1 MNQLWT
7 EIAFW
12 WLRLAFAG
20 GLLLLAG
27 WALVAVCRQPARRL
41 RVGSWTLTIALLL
54 LPLTMLPGWFELPLP
69 LAAPTQSDSAKS
81 PTTAPSHGD
90 SAKAPEESFALEQS
104 AKAPVES
111 SASAQFVIT
120 PKVVQRVDAP
130 EIALEPP
137 VIEETEQPQKAA
149 REPLS
154 GVGEVMPNAANARI
168 EKQQSPAVVAVW
180 ACNVMLVVYGLIVA
194 VLLGRLALGQFQLMR
209 LWHSGR
215 KAPVEIRQLF
225 RRISR
230 RSHCYPVLR
239 VSDRVAGP
247 ICFGLIRPKIL
258 LPSQLAN
265 VADEKALR
273 WIFAHELSHL
283 ERRDPLVGWL
293 IGLAQSVFFFL
304 PWFWKLRREVR
315 LNQEYLADASAVRMS
330 KKTNAFTPAED
341 YADFLVRL
349 TSAGKIPLNAS
360 GVKSPSSD
368 LYRRITMLL
377 QKSGNVESTC
387 PRRCSY
393 AAGFGLL
400 ALGLILA
407 GFQLSAKA
415 DPEPK
420 KDSPPPT
427 KKEEPAKKESVEDV
441 EKEVQQA
448 LDALKKGPAAS
459 PRKEEKD
466 NNGNAR
472 EPIPD
477 DEVQKAWSERNK
489 ARKASEEDP
498 KSAEKSKA
506 AQEAEL
512 KYRNILKNRMMQN
525 GAMGPIQDVQEIQRM
540 LEQAQRQMMLMPMQP
555 LPGGMGGMQFAMSPF
570 GGRLLSTPRL
580 GIRMEKPTPALV
592 EQLDL
597 PANKG
602 IVVTEVLPNTPAAK
616 AGIKANDIL
625 LEVGGKPVPSELVEL
640 QALIR
645 DVKADQKFEVVLL
658 RKGKKETL
666 KDVVLPEVKEIGLQ
680 RAPFP
685 GIPVP
690 FPPQGQ
696 GFQVGGRGV
705 RQSVQVSNNDF
716 TIKHGEDGFD
726 ITIVGTKEDGKAKVT
741 SIVVEAN
748 GKTTKAE
755 SVDKVDEQYRPLVE
769 RLLKQI
775 R

>member
-1 MNQLWT
+1 
-7 EIAFW
+7 
-12 WLRLAFAG
+12 
-20 GLLLLAG
+20 
-27 WALVAVCRQPARRL
+27 
-41 RVGSWTLTIALLL
+41 
-54 LPLTMLPGWFELPLP
+54 
-69 LAAPTQSDSAKS
+69 
-81 PTTAPSHGD
+81 
-90 SAKAPEESFALEQS
+90 
-104 AKAPVES
+104 
-111 SASAQFVIT
+111 
-120 PKVVQRVDAP
+120 
-130 EIALEPP
+130 
-137 VIEETEQPQKAA
+137 
-149 REPLS
+149 
-154 GVGEVMPNAANARI
+154 
-168 EKQQSPAVVAVW
+168 
-180 ACNVMLVVYGLIVA
+180 
-194 VLLGRLALGQFQLMR
+194 
-209 LWHSGR
+209 
-215 KAPVEIRQLF
+215 
-225 RRISR
+225 
-230 RSHCYPVLR
+230 
-239 VSDRVAGP
+239 
-247 ICFGLIRPKIL
+247 
-258 LPSQLAN
+258 
-265 VADEKALR
+265 
-273 WIFAHELSHL
+273 
-283 ERRDPLVGWL
+283 
-293 IGLAQSVFFFL
+293 
-304 PWFWKLRREVR
+304 
-315 LNQEYLADASAVRMS
+315 
-330 KKTNAFTPAED
+330 
-341 YADFLVRL
+341 
-349 TSAGKIPLNAS
+349 
-360 GVKSPSSD
+360 
-368 LYRRITMLL
+368 
-377 QKSGNVESTC
+377 
-387 PRRCSY
+387 
-393 AAGFGLL
+393 LL

-466 NNGNAR
+466 NSANAR